1 MYRTSNEPRV
11 AEQLIRWS
19 DERLVKECLKGNQ
32 DAWTAIVERYR
43 RLIYSVAIKYGL
55 SSEDA
60 GDVFQQVCLKL
71 LEALPNLREPKCLA
85 AWLIKVTAHGCFQL
99 VGKSQRLQPFDSG
112 AQPAEGAHALERPDE
127 LIHAFERNRIL
138 HEALSDVPPRCR
150 ELIAML
156 FFETPA
162 VSYNEAAKRLGLATG
177 SIAFIRM
184 RCLNRVRKQLEK
196 RGFS

>member
-1 MYRTSNEPRV
+1 MCKTSNERPV
-11 AEQLIRWS
+11 EQLISWS

-32 DAWTAIVERYR
+32 DAWTAIVGRYR
-43 RLIYSVAIKYGL
+43 KLIYSVPIKYGL
-55 SSEDA
+55 SPDEA
-60 GDVFQQVCLKL
+60 GDIFQQVCLKL
-71 LEALPNLREPKCLA
+71 LEALPNLREPKSLA
-85 AWLIKVTAHGCFQL
+85 AWLIKVTAHACFQL
-99 VGKSQRLQPFDSG
+99 LGQSRRLQPFDFEV
-112 AQPAEGAHALERPDE
+112 QPAERALAPAKPDE

-138 HEALSDVPPRCR
+138 HEALSDVPARCR
-150 ELIAML
+150 ELIGML

-184 RCLNRVRKQLEK
+184 RCLNRLRKQLEK